1 VTFLSCDAGAGN
13 GSDDRGF
20 HQGVQD
26 GVMTVDRRGVHAL
39 VAVVVLALVTGCG
52 SAGSS
57 AAEEA
62 AASASAA
69 PTVLRT
75 PDPAADAVPVAPRG
89 RPTLSITGRIG
100 TTNADGE
107 MRVDQAALDRLGL
120 LEMNVNDP
128 WAKQRLALQGVWLRD
143 LVALAKPLPGAT
155 SLHLTALDDYQ
166 VDLKLDDVRA
176 DAILL
181 ASRAAD
187 GTTLPIEDGG
197 PTRVVFA
204 DDLAPRFSPDLWIWN
219 IDTIEVR

>member
-1 VTFLSCDAGAGN
+1 VTAE
-13 GSDDRGF
+13 
-20 HQGVQD
+20 GVQD
-26 GVMTVDRRGVHAL
+26 GVMTVGRRGVSAF
-39 VAVVVLALVTGCG
+39 VAVLVLALVTGCG

-57 AAEEA
+57 VSAEA

-75 PDPAADAVPVAPRG
+75 PDPAADAVPAPQG
-89 RPTLSITGRIG
+89 RPALSITGRIG
-100 TTNADGE
+100 ATNADGE

-219 IDTIEVR
+219 IVTIEVR

>member
-1 VTFLSCDAGAGN
+1 
-13 GSDDRGF
+13 
-20 HQGVQD
+20 
-26 GVMTVDRRGVHAL
+26 MTVNRRGVHAL
-39 VAVVVLALVTGCG
+39 VAVVMLALVTGCG

-69 PTVLRT
+69 PTVLRAPEPAT
-75 PDPAADAVPVAPRG
+75 DTVPAAPEG
-89 RPTLSITGRIG
+89 RPMLTITGRIG
-100 TTNADGE
+100 ATNADGA
-107 MRVDQAALDRLGL
+107 MRLDQAALDRLGL
-120 LEMNVNDP
+120 LEMRVNDP
-128 WAKQRLALQGVWLRD
+128 WAKQRLALRGTWLRD
-143 LVALAKPLPGAT
+143 VVALAKPDPAAT
-155 SLHLTALDDYQ
+155 SLHLRALDDYQ

-181 ASRAAD
+181 ATRDED
-187 GTTLPIEDGG
+187 GATLPIEDGG